1 MAGSTKHGSGRP
13 DHEQSA
19 RNARRDLARMDE
31 QSEKILGA
39 STPDTRDGE
48 YDWAEVWGSRIGRT
62 LGVLFAAYLVYY
74 LITHFFAR

>member
-1 MAGSTKHGSGRP
+1 
-13 DHEQSA
+13 
-19 RNARRDLARMDE
+19 MDE